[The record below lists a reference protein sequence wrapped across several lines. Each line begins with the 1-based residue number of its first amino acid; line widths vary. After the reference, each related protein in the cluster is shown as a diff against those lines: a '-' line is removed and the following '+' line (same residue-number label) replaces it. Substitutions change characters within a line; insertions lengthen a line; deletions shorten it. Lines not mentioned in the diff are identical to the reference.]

1 MTLNK
6 VIKDWESLNFV
17 YFWHFNCL
25 KIHVHLIYISI
36 KSKMLYMLVEINRSE
51 IRQNEK
57 FRSKARSTSV
67 QKY

>member
-1 MTLNK
+1 M
-6 VIKDWESLNFV
+6 
-17 YFWHFNCL
+17 
-25 KIHVHLIYISI
+25 HVHLIYISI

>member
-1 MTLNK
+1 M
-6 VIKDWESLNFV
+6 
-17 YFWHFNCL
+17 
-25 KIHVHLIYISI
+25 HVHLIYISI

-67 QKY
+67 QKYLHVVSLNLAAISQKQ